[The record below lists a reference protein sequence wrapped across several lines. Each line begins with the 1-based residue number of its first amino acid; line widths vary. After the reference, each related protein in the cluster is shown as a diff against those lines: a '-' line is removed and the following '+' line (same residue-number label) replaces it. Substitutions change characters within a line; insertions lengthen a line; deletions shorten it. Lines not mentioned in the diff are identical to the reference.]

1 MIWQILVEI
10 VIGALCCFA
19 ASKLLK
25 VNGKGILFYIIV
37 GLLGGVVGGVL
48 GNLLDN
54 LLGIG
59 GGWVL
64 GIILAIVGSCA
75 VVWLYKKFF
84 KK

>member
-1 MIWQILVEI
+1 MDWLWKLLVEI
-10 VIGALCCFA
+10 AVGALCGFA

-25 VNGKGILFYIIV
+25 VNGKGILFYVIV

-48 GNLLDN
+48 GNL
-54 LLGIG
+54 IPVC
-59 GGWVL
+59 GGWL
-64 GIILAIVGSCA
+64 FGIILAIVGSCA